1 MFGTLAFAGR
11 VCIVVSTSET
21 PKGNGFE
28 TMFDKWELED
38 ILIHLEYAKACLEDE
53 KGVRAE
59 DIRDVEKV
67 IRLVRRAKREVN

>member
-1 MFGTLAFAGR
+1 
-11 VCIVVSTSET
+11 
-21 PKGNGFE
+21 
-28 TMFDKWELED
+28 MFDKWELED